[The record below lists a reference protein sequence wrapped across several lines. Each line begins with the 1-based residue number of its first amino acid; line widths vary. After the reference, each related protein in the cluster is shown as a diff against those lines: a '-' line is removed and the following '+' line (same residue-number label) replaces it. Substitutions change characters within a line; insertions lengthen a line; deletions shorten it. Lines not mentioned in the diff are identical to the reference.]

1 MMRDKKDMKSEQ
13 TLSGVI
19 RKEIRREGNRR
30 LLSRMPAF
38 KADDDVP
45 PRFRA
50 LLGELDRSESKR
62 KNGL

>member
-1 MMRDKKDMKSEQ
+1 MQDKKDMKSEQ

-38 KADDDVP
+38 RADDDLP
-45 PRFRA
+45 PRLRA
-50 LLGELDRSESKR
+50 LLGELERSETRR
-62 KNGL
+62 KDF